1 MNQLSILYLGS
12 GSGTSAHRVAALRRL
27 GHRVFVVDPEA
38 LFTKNA
44 VGYWMHHAG
53 GVFLGGVARRRVLN
67 AIGSGD
73 FDLAFVNGGMLVDS
87 ALVEALKQ
95 RCRLVINYNNDDP
108 FGQRDGGK
116 WRLYLQALQAYDLV
130 IVVRECNVREARAA
144 GARDVL
150 RVYMSADEVAHSPR
164 TITKDDRDK
173 WGSRVAFIGTWMP
186 ERGPFLARIAELGVP
201 LAIFGDRWH
210 KATEWPLLRPY
221 WKGPGLAENDYAKA
235 VQSADVCL
243 GLLSKGNRDL
253 STTRSFEIPYLGGVL
268 CAERTRE
275 HLDLYR
281 ENVEA
286 AFWSSPE
293 ECAEQ
298 CRRLMGDPQLRR
310 SLSEAGRARCIA
322 NETMNEP
329 TLQWLVHAV
338 TGKGVLQPQGLVTVI

>member
-1 MNQLSILYLGS
+1 
-12 GSGTSAHRVAALRRL
+12 
-27 GHRVFVVDPEA
+27 
-38 LFTKNA
+38 
-44 VGYWMHHAG
+44 
-53 GVFLGGVARRRVLN
+53 LN
-67 AIGSGD
+67 AIGRGD

-87 ALVEALKQ
+87 TLVEALKQ
-95 RCRLVINYNNDDP
+95 RCGAVINYNNDDP

-116 WRLYLQALQAYDLV
+116 WRLYLHALPVYDLV
-130 IVVRECNVREARAA
+130 IVVRDCNVAEARAA

-150 RVYMSADEVAHSPR
+150 RVYMSADEIAHSPR
-164 TITKDDRDK
+164 SITKEDRNK
-173 WGSRVAFIGTWMP
+173 WESRVAFVGTWMP
-186 ERGPFLARIAELGVP
+186 ERGPFLARLAELVP

-210 KATEWPLLRPY
+210 KASEWPVLRTY
-221 WKGPGLAENDYAKA
+221 WRGPNLFGDDYAKA
-235 VQSADVCL
+235 VRCADVCL

-281 ENVEA
+281 ENAEA

-298 CRRLMGDPQLRR
+298 CRRLIKDPQLRR

-322 NETMNEP
+322 NRTLNEP
-329 TLQWLVHAV
+329 TLQRLIHAA
-338 TGKGVLQPQGLVTVI
+338 TGKRLSQTQGLVTV